1 MKKGLLSLLVL
12 MVLCIGGLTGC
23 SFLGE
28 KEDAASN
35 QQTNEKEEK
44 QKELESEETNKAIKT
59 EEPQASDAKETEK
72 ETNKAVG
79 NKEDSTEETS
89 KSKETSNDKKTETTT
104 DKVEVPVSQVNWGSA
119 WTRDINTDR
128 GVITISEANG
138 DTLKFSINATHT
150 NNAEAARAGNI
161 NVGDVEGTAKVSGN
175 VATQTTKDEDTGC
188 RVKMT
193 NHQSYIQVEAI
204 TDCSMAGG
212 LGVSFDGK
220 YQKGNI
226 PETDWW
232 KEDETND
239 ATSDASGEESEEPV
253 NEEAPVED
261 EIPVEDETP
270 AEDTQS
276 LLTHEQAEELIRK
289 MKGYSAGDPMHSVYY
304 SNDDENG
311 NYVIHDYEDVKDD
324 PNTPY
329 SEAHEATLGWY
340 SVNPKT
346 GEIRDL
352 ILNP

>member
-1 MKKGLLSLLVL
+1 MKKELFGF
-12 MVLCIGGLTGC
+12 MVLLLLCVGALAGC
-23 SFLGE
+23 GSSEE
-28 KEDAASN
+28 KEAS
-35 QQTNEKEEK
+35 TNSVQVKEEETK
-44 QKELESEETNKAIKT
+44 SKEENEAVKKKETQVDT
-59 EEPQASDAKETEK
+59 TKETEK
-72 ETNKAVG
+72 EDKQAAEKDESSPKKESGSKVETNDQKP
-79 NKEDSTEETS
+79 
-89 KSKETSNDKKTETTT
+89 ETTT
-104 DKVEVPVSQVNWGSA
+104 DKAKVPVSQVDWGNT

-128 GVITISEANG
+128 GVITITEAQG

-188 RVKMT
+188 SVKMT

-253 NEEAPVED
+253 KEEA
-261 EIPVEDETP
+261 PVEDETP

>member
-1 MKKGLLSLLVL
+1 MKKELFGF
-12 MVLCIGGLTGC
+12 MVLLLLCVGALAGC
-23 SFLGE
+23 GSSEE
-28 KEDAASN
+28 KEASTNSN
-35 QQTNEKEEK
+35 QVKEEETKSKEENEAVKKKETQVDTTKETEKEEK
-44 QKELESEETNKAIKT
+44 QAAEKDESSPKKESGSKVETNDQK
-59 EEPQASDAKETEK
+59 P
-72 ETNKAVG
+72 
-79 NKEDSTEETS
+79 
-89 KSKETSNDKKTETTT
+89 ETTT
-104 DKVEVPVSQVNWGSA
+104 DKAKVPVSQVDWGNA

-128 GVITISEANG
+128 GVITITEAQG

-188 RVKMT
+188 SVKMT

-239 ATSDASGEESEEPV
+239 ETSDASGEESEEPV
-253 NEEAPVED
+253 KEEAPVED
-261 EIPVEDETP
+261 ETPV
-270 AEDTQS
+270 EDTQS

-304 SNDDENG
+304 TNDDENG

-324 PNTPY
+324 PNTPN